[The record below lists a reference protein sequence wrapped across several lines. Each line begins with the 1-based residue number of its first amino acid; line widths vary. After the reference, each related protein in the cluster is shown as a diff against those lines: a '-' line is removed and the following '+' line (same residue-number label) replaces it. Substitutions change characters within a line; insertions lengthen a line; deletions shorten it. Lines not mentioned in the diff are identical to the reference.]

1 MPTPGEQLQ
10 PVLDWVVR
18 YLETVRDLP
27 VASRTRPG
35 EVGGALPADPPVRP
49 EELAAIL
56 EDLDRV
62 VLPAVTHWNHP
73 RFFGYFGITGS
84 VPGISG
90 ELLAAAL
97 NVNAMLWRT
106 SPAATELEEV
116 AVSWLA
122 RLLGLPD
129 WFGLINDTASTSTFT
144 ALAAARHRAAP
155 AARTRGLAGG
165 PPMAVYA
172 SEEAHSSV
180 DKAVAAL
187 GIGLDNLRKIPTDAA
202 FRMDPAALA
211 AAMASDAAA
220 GVRPA
225 AVVATVGTTVT
236 TSIDPV
242 PAIAEACRAYGAW
255 LHVDAAYAG
264 AAAAVPELRWV
275 LEGAELADSIVVNP
289 HKWLFVPI
297 DCSALYLRDAR
308 ATREAFSVVPDY
320 LASTEAVA
328 NRMDYGIALGRRFRA
343 LKLWMVLRAMGTEAI
358 AAAIREH
365 VRLAHLLA
373 SWVVAEPGF
382 ELAAPVPL
390 SVVNFR
396 SAPAGLGPTE
406 LDRHNEAIGEA
417 VNAGGVAYLTTVRIG
432 GRIALHAAIGHLGTT
447 EADVAALWEQVRSQV
462 GGPAGIPVRRPAGA
476 PGTTS

>member
-1 MPTPGEQLQ
+1 M
-10 PVLDWVVR
+10 LDWVVR
-18 YLETVRDLP
+18 YLETIRDLP
-27 VASRTRPG
+27 VAARTSPG
-35 EVGGALPADPPVRP
+35 DVVAAVPPDPPVGP
-49 EELAAIL
+49 QELAAIL
-56 EDLDRV
+56 EDLDRIV
-62 VLPAVTHWNHP
+62 VPAVTHWNHP
-73 RFFGYFGITGS
+73 RFFGYFSITGS
-84 VPGISG
+84 VPGIAG

-106 SPAATELEEV
+106 SPAGTELEEV

-144 ALAAARHRAAP
+144 ALAAARHRADP

-165 PPMAVYA
+165 QPMAAYA
-172 SEEAHSSV
+172 SEQAHSSV
-180 DKAVAAL
+180 DKAVVAL
-187 GIGLDNLRKIPTDAA
+187 GIGLDNLRKIPTDSS
-202 FRMDPAALA
+202 FRMDPAALG

-242 PAIAEACRAYGAW
+242 ASIAEACRTHGAW

-275 LEGAELADSIVVNP
+275 VEGAEQADSIVVNP

-297 DCSALYLRDAR
+297 DCSVLYLREPE
-308 ATREAFSVVPDY
+308 ATREAFSVIPDY
-320 LASTEAVA
+320 LQSTEPVA

-343 LKLWMVLRAMGTEAI
+343 LKLWMVLRIMGTEAI
-358 AAAIREH
+358 ASAIREH
-365 VRLAHLLA
+365 VRLARLLA
-373 SWVVAEPGF
+373 SWVEAEPGF
-382 ELAAPVPL
+382 ELAAPAPL

-396 SAPAGLGPTE
+396 FVPTSGAEGLGPE
-406 LDRHNEAIGEA
+406 EVDRQNEAIAAA
-417 VNAGGVAYLTTVRIG
+417 VNAGGEAYLTTVRIG
-432 GRIALHAAIGHLGTT
+432 GRLALHVAIGNLGTT
-447 EADVAALWEQVRSQV
+447 EADVAALWEQIRSLV
-462 GGPAGIPVRRPAGA
+462 GRPFTNPAAA